1 MSFEIDILYL
11 LGWVIRPIFFIKIK
25 FILSSLFF
33 LSFLKKGIRTPTSLV
48 FNQSQVFDISTEK
61 ILQRKKVLTR
71 KGNMKA
77 DYADKMIKK
86 GFQLVTVG
94 SDQRFM
100 SGGSKESLAKFKQIK
115 PKESKGY

>member
-1 MSFEIDILYL
+1 
-11 LGWVIRPIFFIKIK
+11 
-25 FILSSLFF
+25 
-33 LSFLKKGIRTPTSLV
+33 
-48 FNQSQVFDISTEK
+48 
-61 ILQRKKVLTR
+61 
-71 KGNMKA
+71 MKA